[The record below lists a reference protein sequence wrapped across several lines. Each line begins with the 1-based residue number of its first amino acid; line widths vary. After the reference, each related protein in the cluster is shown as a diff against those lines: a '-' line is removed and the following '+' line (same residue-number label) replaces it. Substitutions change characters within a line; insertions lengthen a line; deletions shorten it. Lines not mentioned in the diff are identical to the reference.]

1 MAPLSRTKDPIPV
14 ILWIG
19 DSSVV
24 SVFQSQ
30 KSWFKMRLWM
40 NRGTNYIFCVYTMH
54 SGRVPLLLLGRSH
67 LYRFIQIFLKFAKI
81 YDKILK
87 IFVKNWPDQI
97 LVKAQS
103 KESKKL
109 PPHYSEKV
117 KTKIQ
122 QSPGQPGGGI
132 WGKSGSAV
140 LVFKRNG
147 QKLNCYFSKL
157 QNCCETIK
165 R

>member
-1 MAPLSRTKDPIPV
+1 MHCATAYGREMCMCDFSV
-14 ILWIG
+14 ITNLRM
-19 DSSVV
+19 
-24 SVFQSQ
+24 QL
-30 KSWFKMRLWM
+30 FKALLQTDLVGCNTIAQWA
-40 NRGTNYIFCVYTMH
+40 
-54 SGRVPLLLLGRSH
+54 SPLLLLGRSH

-103 KESKKL
+103 KESKML

-122 QSPGQPGGGI
+122 QSPGQPGWGI